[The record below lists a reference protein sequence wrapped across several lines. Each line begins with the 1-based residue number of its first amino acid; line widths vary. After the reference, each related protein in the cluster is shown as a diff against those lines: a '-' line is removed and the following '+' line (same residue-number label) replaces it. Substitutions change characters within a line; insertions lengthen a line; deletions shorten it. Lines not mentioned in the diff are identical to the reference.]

1 MSVYGT
7 QDFKIKRK
15 NAGQEEYNSND
26 KARDTVKFSLLEK
39 EEKNTTAKADR
50 TRIVSS
56 KKHAEFEFNIY
67 SPSEADADILRALNY
82 TTCTFWPFADTT
94 DFSFDVLVII
104 KPFNVNFWREL
115 PSFNVKIRSKKEVV
129 LPTYFAQNIGIAGWD
144 FMPDP
149 GADPTTTGT
158 AGYDLMTEVL

>member
-50 TRIVSS
+50 TRIVSG

-82 TTCTFWPFADTT
+82 TTCTFWPFADTAS
-94 DFSFDVLVII
+94 FSFECIVQVEP
-104 KPFNVNFWREL
+104 KRPYSGWRDID
-115 PSFNVKIRSKKEVV
+115 FYNIKIRSKKEVV
-129 LPTYFAQNIGIAGWD
+129 IETAIAQGIAGWD